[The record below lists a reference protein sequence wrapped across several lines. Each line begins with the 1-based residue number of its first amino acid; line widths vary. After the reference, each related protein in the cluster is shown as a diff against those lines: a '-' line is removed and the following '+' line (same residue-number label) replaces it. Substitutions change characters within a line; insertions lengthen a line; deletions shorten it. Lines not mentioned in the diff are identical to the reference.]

1 MEPFELRRA
10 DLKDIP
16 VIHGMAQVVFRRTY
30 ESILS
35 PGQLDYMLEWMYSPR
50 SLEDQIARQG
60 HSYFIAWQ
68 GETPAG
74 YVSFNEDSPAPDGG
88 RVFHLQK
95 IYVMPQFQGKGLGS
109 LLFDHAVACIREI
122 GGSRIELN
130 VNRGNPALQFY
141 LHKGMKKARQGD
153 FPIGQG
159 YYMND
164 YIMSLDL

>member
-1 MEPFELRRA
+1 MEFEIKRA
-10 DLKDIP
+10 DTADIP
-16 VIHGMAQVVFRRTY
+16 TIHAMAQVVFRDTYRT
-30 ESILS
+30 ILS
-35 PGQLDYMLEWMYSPR
+35 PQQLDYMLDWMYSPR
-50 SLEDQIARQG
+50 NLEDQIICQG
-60 HSYFIAWQ
+60 HNYFIAWQ

-74 YVSFNEDSPAPDGG
+74 YVSFNEDKSAQDGR

-95 IYVMPQFQGKGLGS
+95 IYVMPAYQGQGLGS
-109 LLFDHAVACIREI
+109 ALFDHALACIRGI
-122 GGSRIELN
+122 GGQRVELN
-130 VNRGNPALQFY
+130 VNRENPALQFY